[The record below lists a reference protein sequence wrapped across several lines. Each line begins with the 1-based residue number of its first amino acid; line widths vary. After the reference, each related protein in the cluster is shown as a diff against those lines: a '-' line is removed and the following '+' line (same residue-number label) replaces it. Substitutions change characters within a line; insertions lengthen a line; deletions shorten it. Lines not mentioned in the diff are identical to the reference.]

1 MTRLEQIMVKMGFD
15 VSESSKVTDA
25 MNKVNHEAKKAGE
38 GMEGFNLHGREG
50 HELIHKIAQAS
61 PVMGAA
67 LKAALS
73 PEAAGIAALI
83 VAFEWLHKQ
92 IEKVEEKVKEL
103 TEEMREMWLSEQESA
118 QKAQEVY
125 ESYERKISE
134 ILDTKKQKLEDET
147 KVYERQLALI
157 KEIQSGHEKEVAAI
171 NEAADADLKRKRD
184 REDRA
189 TKRNEENEIARVGKN
204 EPAKEAIRK
213 RYELEKQALDDKREY
228 EDATIKRQREK
239 QADADAATAERA
251 TQVAM
256 ANRLKALEAEKQ
268 KALDDGKEMAE
279 EQKKQ
284 LAAKYALEAQQ
295 GKNLEKLKK
304 DLADADAEINRR
316 SGGSVMH
323 SLARTA
329 SYGLG
334 DAGTILRAQDEAK
347 LAEAQ
352 KKKADLEAEYKKM
365 LQDRADIQKKIEAST
380 KKITDNETD
389 VAARVKSINELT
401 QKQKDLNQQ
410 IAQNQTERRRIGNI
424 RDQELAQLKSDL
436 NPGGPLT
443 QSEMLANALT
453 ADSTL
458 QQAKAGLQ
466 TATTQAGRNYW
477 QQIINSRTAFDRA
490 RFPGV
495 LTPEELRAGA
505 EKPGETDPNTEYLRR
520 LADALA
526 PPGEDS

>member
-38 GMEGFNLHGREG
+38 GMEGFNVHGREG
-50 HELIHKIAQAS
+50 HELIHKIAHAS

-73 PEAAGIAALI
+73 PESAGIVALI

-103 TEEMREMWLSEQESA
+103 TDEMREMWLSEQESA
-118 QKAQEVY
+118 VKAQEVY
-125 ESYERKISE
+125 ENYERKISE
-134 ILDTKKQKLEDET
+134 VLDSKKQKLEEET

-171 NEAADADLKRKRD
+171 NEAADADLKRKRTH
-184 REDRA
+184 EDRA
-189 TKRNEENEIARVGKN
+189 NKRKEEAEIIRAGKN

-213 RYELEKQALDDKREY
+213 KYELEKQALDDKRDY
-228 EDATIKRQREK
+228 EDATTKRQREK
-239 QADADAATAERA
+239 QADADVATAEQA
-251 TQVAM
+251 TQKAM
-256 ANRLKALEAEKQ
+256 AMRLDALEKEKQ
-268 KALDDGKEMAE
+268 KALDDGQALAE

-284 LAAKYALEAQQ
+284 LASKYALEAQQ
-295 GKNLEKLKK
+295 SKNLEKLKK
-304 DLADADAEINRR
+304 EMAEADAEINRR
-316 SGGSVMH
+316 SGGTVMH

-329 SYGLG
+329 SYAMG
-334 DAGTILRAQDEAK
+334 DVGAILRAQDEAG
-347 LAEAQ
+347 LSEAQ

-365 LQDRADIQKKIEAST
+365 LQDRVELQKKIEEST
-380 KKITDNETD
+380 KKITENETD
-389 VAARVKSINELT
+389 VAAKVKAVNELT

-410 IAQNQTERRRIGNI
+410 IAQNQSERRRVGNI

-443 QSEMLANALT
+443 QSEILGNVIA

-458 QQAKAGLQ
+458 QQAKAGL
-466 TATTQAGRNYW
+466 TNATTQSGRDYW
-477 QQIINSRTAFDRA
+477 QKIVDGRMAIDRSRFA
-490 RFPGV
+490 GV

-505 EKPGETDPNTEYLRR
+505 DKSGEADPNTEYLRR

-526 PPGEDS
+526 PPGETN

>member
-25 MNKVNHEAKKAGE
+25 MKKVNHEAHKAGE
-38 GMEGFNLHGREG
+38 GMEGFNVHGREG
-50 HELIHKIAQAS
+50 HELIHKIAHAS

-73 PEAAGIAALI
+73 PESAGIVALI
-83 VAFEWLHKQ
+83 MAFEWLHKQ
-92 IEKVEEKVKEL
+92 IEKAEEKVKEL

-118 QKAQEVY
+118 EKAQEVY
-125 ESYERKISE
+125 ENYERKISE
-134 ILDTKKQKLEDET
+134 ILDSKKQKLEDET

-171 NEAADADLKRKRD
+171 NEAADADLKRKRE

-189 TKRNEENEIARVGKN
+189 TKRNEENEITRAGKN

-213 RYELEKQALDDKREY
+213 RYELEKQALDDQREY

-239 QADADAATAERA
+239 QADADTVTAEQA
-251 TQVAM
+251 TQKAM
-256 ANRLKALEAEKQ
+256 ALRLEALEKEKQ
-268 KALDDGKEMAE
+268 KALEDGKSLAE

-284 LAAKYALEAQQ
+284 LASKYELEAQQ

-304 DLADADAEINRR
+304 EMAEADAEINRR

-329 SYGLG
+329 SYALGTTGL
-334 DAGTILRAQDEAK
+334 ALRQQDEEG

-365 LQDRADIQKKIEAST
+365 LQDRSAVQKKIEEST
-380 KKITDNETD
+380 KSISENETD
-389 VAARVKSINELT
+389 VAAKVKAVNELKV
-401 QKQKDLNQQ
+401 KQADLNQQ
-410 IAQNQTERRRIGNI
+410 IAQNQLERQRVNSI
-424 RDQELAQLKSDL
+424 RDQELAQMNRDL
-436 NPGGPLT
+436 NPNSAPT
-443 QSEMLANALT
+443 QSEILGNVIAS
-453 ADSTL
+453 DSTL
-458 QQAKAGLQ
+458 QEAKARL
-466 TATTQAGRNYW
+466 ANAKTQAERDYNQKIIDGRM
-477 QQIINSRTAFDRA
+477 AMDRA
-490 RFPGV
+490 RFAGV

-505 EKPGETDPNTEYLRR
+505 QKEGEADPNTEYLRR

-526 PPGEDS
+526 PPGE